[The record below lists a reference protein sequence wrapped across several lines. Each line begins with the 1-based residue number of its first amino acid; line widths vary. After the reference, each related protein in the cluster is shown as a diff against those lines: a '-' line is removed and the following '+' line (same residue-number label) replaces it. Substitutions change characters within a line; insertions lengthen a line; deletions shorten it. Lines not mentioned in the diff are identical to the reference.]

1 VDTVCAP
8 DWLFWAKIG
17 FLAAFAGPTLW
28 WRALRRLRSYGLVL
42 PAFFLALRMSVWVGS
57 TAWWQDRFAR
67 RDVSFARGFAGVFLL
82 DTGVAGV
89 LMTGFLAWLIGK
101 SMLETGGFLWPWF
114 IHFVPD
120 VVVFASYALLRVQ
133 P

>member
-1 VDTVCAP
+1 
-8 DWLFWAKIG
+8 
-17 FLAAFAGPTLW
+17 
-28 WRALRRLRSYGLVL
+28 
-42 PAFFLALRMSVWVGS
+42 
-57 TAWWQDRFAR
+57 
-67 RDVSFARGFAGVFLL
+67 
-82 DTGVAGV
+82 
-89 LMTGFLAWLIGK
+89 MTGFLAWLIGK